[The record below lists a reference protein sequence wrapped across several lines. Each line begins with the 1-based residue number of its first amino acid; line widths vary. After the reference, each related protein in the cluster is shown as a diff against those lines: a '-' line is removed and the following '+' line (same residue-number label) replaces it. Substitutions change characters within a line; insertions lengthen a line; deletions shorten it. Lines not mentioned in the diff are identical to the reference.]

1 MCYSKLKHTRSSTQ
15 NKVTKISWSS
25 KNTWSFCWWI
35 ILYCTK
41 YLGKRKWGTSS
52 WLVPYHTTYIHYTIS
67 PCIVWIARYGF
78 GNFCHPVLIHL
89 HVDLN
94 QCFTDRQLFHILIDS
109 SFRQG
114 SRWNRVLKEGSRSD
128 HRSYFFA
135 EIEIGS

>member
-1 MCYSKLKHTRSSTQ
+1 MCYSKLKHTRSSAQ

-35 ILYCTK
+35 ILYYTK

-52 WLVPYHTTYIHYTIS
+52 WLVPYHTTYIHYTVS
-67 PCIVWIARYGF
+67 PCIVWIAKYGTYL
-78 GNFCHPVLIHL
+78 HTI

-94 QCFTDRQLFHILIDS
+94 QCFADQWYFYILVDPI
-109 SFRQG
+109 FRQG
-114 SRWNRVLKEGSRSD
+114 SRSNRVLKEGSRSD
-128 HRSYFFA
+128 RRSYFFA

>member
-52 WLVPYHTTYIHYTIS
+52 WLVPYHTTYIHYTVS

-78 GNFCHPVLIHL
+78 CNFCHPVLIHL

-94 QCFTDRQLFHILIDS
+94 QCFTDRQSFHILIAYETFVYFGQVIFQS
-109 SFRQG
+109 EVGWLKS
-114 SRWNRVLKEGSRSD
+114 NRNIK
-128 HRSYFFA
+128 SY
-135 EIEIGS
+135 